1 VVELPQRLFRLS
13 IDFRP
18 LRIAEVL
25 GVLVGRPCACARRV
39 LAPGR
44 LRSRQIALPYRLEV
58 RVKLRYV
65 CPLRQSA
72 AMARMLPTSNV
83 SYNAVRLFEKLIQVL
98 CTKHVGLDRPSN
110 VLCQHLIEDGRDVHG
125 VVLHFGLAGQMTMLP
140 RPARLAP
147 PIDCQPW
154 HPFSHPPIL
163 PLCPLHVTPA
173 CHERPSPFH
182 WFLPSDM
189 FPIPWLAPTELESY
203 NPSDTECN
211 IGAGDALN
219 LCRGILGVASGL
231 NALNP
236 RTQISP

>member
-1 VVELPQRLFRLS
+1 VVELPQRLFRLR

-18 LRIAEVL
+18 LRVAEVL

-44 LRSRQIALPYRLEV
+44 LRSRQVALSYRLEV

-72 AMARMLPTSNV
+72 AMARMLLTSNV
-83 SYNAVRLFEKLIQVL
+83 SYNAVRLFEKLVQVL
-98 CTKHVGLDRPSN
+98 CTKHVGLDRPPI
-110 VLCQHLIEDGRDVHG
+110 VLCQHLIEDGCDVHG

-154 HPFSHPPIL
+154 
-163 PLCPLHVTPA
+163 
-173 CHERPSPFH
+173 
-182 WFLPSDM
+182 
-189 FPIPWLAPTELESY
+189 
-203 NPSDTECN
+203 
-211 IGAGDALN
+211 
-219 LCRGILGVASGL
+219 RGILPSYPTAPYMSPLLVMSGRLPSIGFSRQTCSNSVARPDRARKL
-231 NALNP
+231 QP
-236 RTQISP
+236 K

>member
-98 CTKHVGLDRPSN
+98 CTKHVGLDRPPI

-173 CHERPSPFH
+173 SMSGR
-182 WFLPSDM
+182 LPSIG
-189 FPIPWLAPTELESY
+189 FSHQTCFQFCGSARQSSKATTQVTQNATLERAMRSTCAEVY
-203 NPSDTECN
+203 SE
-211 IGAGDALN
+211 
-219 LCRGILGVASGL
+219 
-231 NALNP
+231 
-236 RTQISP
+236 